1 MNQTG
6 HVKLHCK
13 IQDWEWYSTPYM
25 FHLFMH
31 LVMCANTEDRK
42 RNGRIVRRGQVLTTL
57 SRLVEETGIS
67 KRSIRTCLER
77 LKATGEIQIETTKLF
92 SIITVENYGS
102 YQIESEIT
110 EEAPV
115 KTKEPVQTEL
125 QLVVPESPAVE
136 APVAPVK
143 KPKKKSEPKTPSII
157 TLAREVFEN
166 YFNETYEDVY
176 YWTAKDAGQM
186 RMLLNKIKY
195 RRTSKGMPVEES
207 DLIESL
213 SALLHSI
220 TDQWLCSNFSVANI
234 ASKYNEIVA
243 QAQLN
248 YNKHGNVRTVNS
260 ESQVSYEKNRRLQD
274 ASDTIRRLEEE
285 ED

>member
-77 LKATGEIQIETTKLF
+77 LQDTGEIQIETTKLF
-92 SIITVENYGS
+92 SIITVENYES
-102 YQIESEIT
+102 YQIDIDEDET
-110 EEAPV
+110 V
-115 KTKEPVQTEL
+115 KEQAPVQTEL
-125 QLVVPESPAVE
+125 PLDVPSVA
-136 APVAPVK
+136 APKAE
-143 KPKKKSEPKTPSII
+143 KPKRPNKKAEKQTSII
-157 TLAREVFEN
+157 TLARQVFET
-166 YFNETYEDVY
+166 YFNETYNDVY
-176 YWTAKDAGQM
+176 YWTAKDAGAM
-186 RMLLNKIKY
+186 RLLLNKIKF
-195 RRTSKGMPVEES
+195 RRTSKGLPIEEQ
-207 DLIESL
+207 DLLESL

-220 TDQWLCSNFSVANI
+220 TDKWICSNFSVTNI

-243 QAQLN
+243 QAKLN
-248 YNKHGNVRTVNS
+248 HNRNGNIRKVNQESIAS
-260 ESQVSYEKNRRLQD
+260 EEKSMRLQD
-274 ASDTIRRLEEE
+274 AAETIRRLEEE
-285 ED
+285 EG

>member
-77 LKATGEIQIETTKLF
+77 LQDTGEIQIETTKLF
-92 SIITVENYGS
+92 SIITVENYES
-102 YQIESEIT
+102 YQIDIDEDET
-110 EEAPV
+110 V
-115 KTKEPVQTEL
+115 KEQAPVQTEL
-125 QLVVPESPAVE
+125 PLDVLSVA
-136 APVAPVK
+136 APKAEKPK
-143 KPKKKSEPKTPSII
+143 RPKKKAEKPTSII
-157 TLAREVFEN
+157 TLARQVFET
-166 YFNETYEDVY
+166 YFNETYNDVY
-176 YWTAKDAGQM
+176 YWTAKDAGAM
-186 RMLLNKIKY
+186 RLLLNKIKF
-195 RRTSKGMPVEES
+195 RRTSKGLPIEEQ
-207 DLIESL
+207 DLLESL

-220 TDQWLCSNFSVANI
+220 TDKWICSNFSVTNI

-243 QAQLN
+243 QAKLN
-248 YNKHGNVRTVNS
+248 HNRNGNIRNVNRESNAS
-260 ESQVSYEKNRRLQD
+260 EEKSMRLQD
-274 ASDTIRRLEEE
+274 AAETIRRLEEE
-285 ED
+285 EG